1 MKEDNT
7 EALELKAEIK
17 RLEAKI
23 THRDEIIE
31 RKKVREQELMDG
43 FNEFE
48 EVIGQKDKDIASL
61 QSGIYELEAL

>member
-23 THRDEIIE
+23 SHRDETIE
-31 RKKVREQELMDG
+31 RKKVRE
-43 FNEFE
+43 
-48 EVIGQKDKDIASL
+48 
-61 QSGIYELEAL
+61 